1 MSDFVEDENEKKFAK
16 NKLLKGSSDADESE
30 RESGSSNSI
39 NIKQYGLIEFV
50 LFTLQYLLQISEQ
63 TIWFSKPFRYI

>member
-63 TIWFSKPFRYI
+63 TIWFSKPFRYV